1 MTPEV
6 KGYVPMD
13 GIFPFWQRSRMSETN
28 ALQLFSRISERLKAT
43 GKTAA
48 GASREAGLGADYIRD
63 IKRKQKAPS
72 SESLEDLASVLG
84 TTSRYLLR
92 GEEDAPREPVREGEP
107 EIHPIVL
114 TPVLGT
120 IEAGNFREVA
130 AEDHHG
136 EPAYIEAKQNTWFPK
151 LTQYALLVSGESMN
165 KIVQDGQT
173 VICVG
178 FDETGLGFEQGLL
191 VHVERRRYDGQL
203 VEVTLKVIEYRDGE
217 WWFAPRSHDPRFT
230 AFKADGDDGTEVVV
244 MGLAVAIQQDLP
256 TRFY

>member
-1 MTPEV
+1 
-6 KGYVPMD
+6 MD
-13 GIFPFWQRSRMSETN
+13 GIFPVWQQSCMSETN
-28 ALQLFSRISERLKAT
+28 ALQLFRRINECLKAT

-72 SESLEDLASVLG
+72 SESLENLATVLG
-84 TTSRYLLR
+84 TTSRYLLK
-92 GEEDAPREPVREGEP
+92 GEKAPQHELVREGEP
-107 EIHPIVL
+107 EVHPIVL
-114 TPVLGT
+114 TPLLGT

-130 AEDHHG
+130 AEDQRA

-178 FDETGLGFEQGLL
+178 FDQTGLGFEPGLL
-191 VHVERRRYDGQL
+191 VHVERRRFGGQL
-203 VEVTLKVIEYRDGE
+203 VEVTLKVIEHRDGE
-217 WWFAPRSHDPRFT
+217 WWFAPRSHDPKFT
-230 AFKADGDDGTEVVV
+230 AFKAEGDDGTEVVV